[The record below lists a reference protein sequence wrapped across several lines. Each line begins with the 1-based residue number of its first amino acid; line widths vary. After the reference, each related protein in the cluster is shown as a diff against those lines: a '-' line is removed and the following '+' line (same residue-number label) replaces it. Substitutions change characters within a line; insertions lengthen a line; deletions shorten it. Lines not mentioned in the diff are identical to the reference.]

1 MLNKLQTKFST
12 SVYLKIK
19 SQSVNIFVMPM
30 ITTNATVKPVVII
43 KWKNKRIV
51 FNVSPCII
59 KKLIKGLKKNSENY
73 DSFISFRSFF

>member
-43 KWKNKRIV
+43 K
-51 FNVSPCII
+51 
-59 KKLIKGLKKNSENY
+59 
-73 DSFISFRSFF
+73 